1 MGKYAGAGGRVYGYR
16 IADQGTNWGTSF
28 PGGTGKFKGSILKK
42 ALGLGVS
49 SSFLGGAASGVAGTF
64 ATYSVYHRYH
74 EFQRLMYMNNPTS
87 FNGMLDKGWY
97 VEHRGPQNP
106 RPQEF
111 SLDDDYYS
119 NYYSRKLCRFGCPPK
134 SHCEWGFCECD
145 VGLVKTYGRCHT
157 PELWQR
163 NPWPTNNDRL
173 VCTLDDETLNVTEK
187 TNHRCNSEDINLV
200 CNPSD
205 DPTRHDGM
213 CEFRR
218 DMKWNPDALE
228 CQIYLNVN
236 CSTTTYETEPS
247 NAVWF
252 AVQKAKA
259 ELVAAGAKN
268 VTQEILERTQTKE
281 ESLANSLLKWID
293 PKNATADEIR
303 EAFCRD
309 VDAFS
314 FEFQEVKDER
324 LKKSGVLLVP
334 KCVATSTTN
343 LPITTSMSMSL
354 LWTSTLRVSI
364 VKSLT
369 CLTL

>member
-119 NYYSRKLCRFGCPPK
+119 NYYSRNLCRFGCPPN

-173 VCTLDDETLNVTEK
+173 VCTLEDETQNVTEK

-213 CEFRR
+213 CECRR
-218 DMKWNPDALE
+218 DMKWNRDALE
-228 CQIYLNVN
+228 CQTYLNVN

-247 NAVWF
+247 NAVWS
-252 AVQKAKA
+252 AVQMAKA
-259 ELVAAGAKN
+259 ELVAAGTNN
-268 VTQEILERTQTKE
+268 VTQEILERNDMDLIGVRAGCTFTGF
-281 ESLANSLLKWID
+281 AGNGFTG
-293 PKNATADEIR
+293 NRATVRAEQWDRWVVFAR
-303 EAFCRD
+303 EA
-309 VDAFS
+309 
-314 FEFQEVKDER
+314 QYQHIDED
-324 LKKSGVLLVP
+324 
-334 KCVATSTTN
+334 
-343 LPITTSMSMSL
+343 IE
-354 LWTSTLRVSI
+354 
-364 VKSLT
+364 SLT
-369 CLTL
+369 CHCIQSS